1 MRKRGQFFI
10 GVGLILL
17 SLMGIVFL
25 ATTRA
30 FRPSAPS
37 SAAHSLLIEA
47 EVMRAM
53 RSAFANASSRDDVS
67 GAFNNMLVR
76 SYLNRIT
83 EAEDR
88 LFVDFEIVEPASR
101 GDGTVNAKVR
111 VTFDAD
117 ETRWNMSVP
126 LLVRLEILSMTVAGG
141 TSPQFEELSLKVLVT
156 LNNVPDPISSALFA
170 IIGGSTTPCA
180 IVARYSDGSMLLQA
194 QVPTGWTDA
203 RLVIVD
209 INGIRVWA
217 SLKHPP

>member
-1 MRKRGQFFI
+1 MRRRGQFFI

-101 GDGTVNAKVR
+101 GNGTVNAKVR

-156 LNNVPDPISSALFA
+156 LNNVPDQISSALF
-170 IIGGSTTPCA
+170 STTPCT
-180 IVARYSDGSMLLQA
+180 VTARYSDGSMLLQA

-203 RLVIVD
+203 QLVIVD
-209 INGIRVWA
+209 INGIRVWT
-217 SLKHPP
+217 SLKHSP

>member
-1 MRKRGQFFI
+1 MRRRGQFFI

-53 RSAFANASSRDDVS
+53 RSAFANASSRDDVG

-88 LFVDFEIVEPASR
+88 VFVDFEIVEPASR

-156 LNNVPDPISSALFA
+156 LNNVPDQISSALF
-170 IIGGSTTPCA
+170 STTPCA

-194 QVPTGWTDA
+194 QVPTGWTGA
-203 RLVIVD
+203 QLVIVD